1 MRNAQ
6 NAALMAFFAE
16 VERRETEE
24 QSRAPVRAWE
34 QVKRPISIDL
44 QALTQNFRKARA

>member
-6 NAALMAFFAE
+6 NAAMMAFFAE

-24 QSRAPVRAWE
+24 KAARPVAAWE
-34 QVKRPISIDL
+34 KVKRPISLDL
-44 QALTQNFRKARA
+44 AALNQNFRKARA